1 MNLTISVIAKL
12 SKYSFEFREA
22 LDIYREDLASSIIVK
37 RLDEYE
43 ISVSARF
50 INRYYFGGERTT
62 QIIINE
68 KTQSINY
75 NCSCSFHYQ
84 SNICSHTLACLIYL
98 LDFDLTKLPINYR
111 GEFKTV
117 SRESRQNRIDYL
129 VNQLNRDQ
137 EIENSNNLLKR
148 IKNDLDK
155 KTYQPIGLNN
165 SLVTILVEVSQSK
178 NYNDDYYI
186 SFKIGEDK
194 FYSIKSIGAFLNN
207 IDQNKTTRYGKNLCI
222 SHNQNVFDENGKAAL
237 ELMRNIASRLEPP
250 VKGNKF
256 LIDSNNIAILAQ
268 YLEKTSCSN
277 SNARFEI
284 MDEPLQL
291 TVVVEDDDAI
301 IRFPLQE
308 ENNLLFYSQDNIYY
322 LLFDQNN
329 ITIKKK
335 EIKNKTIFKAFF
347 EELTEN
353 EVIRITKNQLES
365 FYKLVVCPL
374 IPSVEFVNYPYNGT
388 AIDIEVDTTLKGFI
402 NTEDAIEF
410 NLVSQFSSG
419 KEENSFLLTDD
430 LSSITKTVKN
440 TLLDYGVLNQD
451 KNIIM
456 DIDNDKTREF
466 ITSILPQI
474 KNDIN
479 VYLAEEIYN
488 FGKKQKYSFSVG
500 ISFKNDLLAL
510 DISSDQIPVDELS
523 NVLKAYQKKKKFYKL
538 KDGKNISLY
547 SDELEQL
554 NQFIETYGIS
564 AKQLTNNNIE
574 INKYRAMSLAKESFE
589 GIQFERSQKFN
600 QFLANFENLKDDDFQ
615 IDDKYNDILRN
626 YQRYGVNWLHHLK
639 KLSFGSILADDMGL
653 GKTLEIIAL
662 LESEKAYPA
671 IVICPASL
679 VLNWEDEIHKFKSG
693 LKAVAIYGNKE
704 NRKSI
709 INNYQNYDLLITSY
723 DYLRNDIDLY
733 QNIDFD
739 TIILDEAQFIKNQ
752 ATKNSQAVKQLKG
765 KSRIALTGTPIENS
779 LAELWSIF
787 DFIMPGYLYNYNYFK
802 NHFEKDIVN
811 SKDEKTTDKLQK
823 LVSPFI
829 LRRNKKDV
837 LKELPEKQVHT
848 IIVDFTLEERKIY
861 LANLMQAKK
870 QINEN
875 EKIDKIAI
883 LAQITR
889 LRQICSDC
897 RLVYE
902 NYYDSSSKLQ
912 ACAELIQTLKDNGK
926 KALVFS
932 SFTKLFPLLIELL
945 EKNGISYF
953 MLTGQNDKDSRK
965 DLVDRFQK
973 GEADVFLISLKA
985 GGTGLNLTKAEA
997 VIHLNPWWNISA
1009 ENQATDR
1016 AHRIGQH
1023 KNVLVYKMIMKNSIE
1038 ERMLQLQQMKKEL
1051 SDTFIENN
1059 NSNALKMTKEDFE
1072 KLFTY

>member
-1 MNLTISVIAKL
+1 
-12 SKYSFEFREA
+12 
-22 LDIYREDLASSIIVK
+22 
-37 RLDEYE
+37 
-43 ISVSARF
+43 
-50 INRYYFGGERTT
+50 
-62 QIIINE
+62 
-68 KTQSINY
+68 
-75 NCSCSFHYQ
+75 
-84 SNICSHTLACLIYL
+84 
-98 LDFDLTKLPINYR
+98 
-111 GEFKTV
+111 
-117 SRESRQNRIDYL
+117 
-129 VNQLNRDQ
+129 
-137 EIENSNNLLKR
+137 
-148 IKNDLDK
+148 
-155 KTYQPIGLNN
+155 
-165 SLVTILVEVSQSK
+165 
-178 NYNDDYYI
+178 
-186 SFKIGEDK
+186 
-194 FYSIKSIGAFLNN
+194 
-207 IDQNKTTRYGKNLCI
+207 
-222 SHNQNVFDENGKAAL
+222 
-237 ELMRNIASRLEPP
+237 
-250 VKGNKF
+250 
-256 LIDSNNIAILAQ
+256 
-268 YLEKTSCSN
+268 
-277 SNARFEI
+277 
-284 MDEPLQL
+284 
-291 TVVVEDDDAI
+291 
-301 IRFPLQE
+301 
-308 ENNLLFYSQDNIYY
+308 
-322 LLFDQNN
+322 
-329 ITIKKK
+329 
-335 EIKNKTIFKAFF
+335 
-347 EELTEN
+347 
-353 EVIRITKNQLES
+353 
-365 FYKLVVCPL
+365 
-374 IPSVEFVNYPYNGT
+374 
-388 AIDIEVDTTLKGFI
+388 
-402 NTEDAIEF
+402 
-410 NLVSQFSSG
+410 
-419 KEENSFLLTDD
+419 
-430 LSSITKTVKN
+430 
-440 TLLDYGVLNQD
+440 
-451 KNIIM
+451 
-456 DIDNDKTREF
+456 
-466 ITSILPQI
+466 
-474 KNDIN
+474 
-479 VYLAEEIYN
+479 
-488 FGKKQKYSFSVG
+488 
-500 ISFKNDLLAL
+500 
-510 DISSDQIPVDELS
+510 
-523 NVLKAYQKKKKFYKL
+523 
-538 KDGKNISLY
+538 
-547 SDELEQL
+547 
-554 NQFIETYGIS
+554 
-564 AKQLTNNNIE
+564 
-574 INKYRAMSLAKESFE
+574 
-589 GIQFERSQKFN
+589 
-600 QFLANFENLKDDDFQ
+600 
-615 IDDKYNDILRN
+615 
-626 YQRYGVNWLHHLK
+626 
-639 KLSFGSILADDMGL
+639 MGL